1 MSFMAGVEFLFTLT
15 LLAIIAI
22 IVYYIPEEIFNLI
35 VSIMLL
41 PVILTILGLL
51 IIFWVVVTFFRV
63 IHSLFQK

>member
-1 MSFMAGVEFLFTLT
+1 MSFMAGAEFLITLT

-63 IHSLFQK
+63 IRSIFQK